1 MVANPDKLSEK
12 WEYSEDLN
20 TASNE
25 KNQYSL
31 GILNAETFWSLTKT
45 LRRKKR

>member
-20 TASNE
+20 TASDE
-25 KNQYSL
+25 KNQYFF
-31 GILNAETFWSLTKT
+31 GILDAETI
-45 LRRKKR
+45 